1 MDCPVRIRL
10 LQPHADIGDHRPCRD
25 VPLQAAQLVC
35 VLSDGHDDAGDMQA
49 EVPSMLD

>member
-1 MDCPVRIRL
+1 MGCPVRLWL
-10 LQPHADIGDHRPCRD
+10 LQPDADIRDHRPYRD

-49 EVPSMLD
+49 EVPSMSN